1 MSDLDFDISKFEV
14 QPSTGLDCFL
24 ARNASMVTPTR
35 RKVASI
41 QDLSSFVRLSA
52 DELVH
57 KSTRDLWTIRRQ
69 GDGGLFVERTFDDN
83 GAPLKA

>member
-1 MSDLDFDISKFEV
+1 MSDRDFDISTFEV

-24 ARNASMVTPTR
+24 ARNATMVTPIR
-35 RKVASI
+35 KKVASI
-41 QDLSSFVRLSA
+41 QDLGPFVRLSA

-83 GAPLKA
+83 GSPLKA

>member
-1 MSDLDFDISKFEV
+1 MSDQDFDISTFEV

-24 ARNASMVTPTR
+24 ARNATMVTPLR

-52 DELVH
+52 DDLVH
-57 KSTRDLWTIRRQ
+57 KATKDLWTIRRQ
-69 GDGGLFVERTFDDN
+69 GDGGLFVERAFDDN
-83 GAPLKA
+83 GSPLKV

>member
-1 MSDLDFDISKFEV
+1 MSDRDFDISTFEV

-24 ARNASMVTPTR
+24 ARNANLVTPLR
-35 RKVASI
+35 KKVASI
-41 QDLSSFVRLSA
+41 QDLSSFIRLST
-52 DELVH
+52 DELIH

-69 GDGGLFVERTFDDN
+69 GDGGMFVERTFDDS

>member
-1 MSDLDFDISKFEV
+1 MADQDFDLSRFEV

-24 ARNASMVTPTR
+24 ARNANLVTPLR
-35 RKVASI
+35 QKVASI
-41 QDLSSFVRLSA
+41 KDLSAFVRLSA

-69 GDGGLFVERTFDDN
+69 GDGGMFVERTFDDT

>member
-1 MSDLDFDISKFEV
+1 MSDRDFDISTFEV

-24 ARNASMVTPTR
+24 ERNATMVTPLR
-35 RKVASI
+35 KKVASI
-41 QDLSSFVRLSA
+41 QELSSFVRLSA

-57 KSTRDLWTIRRQ
+57 KSTKDLWTIRRQ
-69 GDGGLFVERTFDDN
+69 GDGGFFVERAFDDN

>member
-1 MSDLDFDISKFEV
+1 MSDRDFDISSFEV

-24 ARNASMVTPTR
+24 TRNAHMVTPFR
-35 RKVASI
+35 QRVASI
-41 QDLSSFVRLSA
+41 QDLSSFIRLST
-52 DELVH
+52 DELIH

-69 GDGGLFVERTFDDN
+69 GDGGLFVERTFDDT

>member
-1 MSDLDFDISKFEV
+1 MSELDFDLSAFEV

-24 ARNASMVTPTR
+24 SRNASMVTPL
-35 RKVASI
+35 RKKVSSI
-41 QDLSSFVRLSA
+41 QDLSPFTRLSA

-57 KSTRDLWTIRRQ
+57 KSTKDLWTIRRQ
-69 GDGGLFVERTFDDN
+69 GDGGLFVERTFDDT